1 MSEPR
6 ADTAHAEVRAELDAT
21 LGRVRSALEAFFA
34 APAGSASLDGV
45 ITGLRQIQGACAMLE
60 DADSAAQAAELLDLA
75 TRIGQQGGLEPAEA
89 REHLLQQVLAL
100 GHRLAWQRVG
110 RRPEAPAEAAGE
122 ADDDPARAL
131 VHSVATGVRPAF
143 QRALLGLLR
152 GPSPGPHLAAIER
165 ICTELKAACRS
176 GADYELWWRLQGVA
190 ETLAQFG
197 LPPVRAQNLLLRDAD
212 RQLRLLAETG
222 SGDADAAGRADL
234 IRRLEAELT
243 TSATG
248 RMWLTDRVDYHP
260 EAPGGDAGGY
270 VLADPETVRLIAA
283 ELAEQLAVCRG
294 ALDASSRSAPL
305 GAGQLAEDLALLP
318 QVANV
323 LELLEAEAPAALA
336 RRWLDRLA
344 EAAVS
349 GEPFDENELMALAA
363 DLVLLESSVEHLG
376 TLAFAPPGS
385 AAQDPLADLTAIDT
399 RQARSAVLREA
410 VELLRQA
417 RGEVDARLRGEAGDV
432 AWNEAAAHLG
442 RVIGI
447 LAVLECGAEQALV
460 AELLATVRALAG
472 AGAVDETFAGAVADA
487 MVVAEYA
494 LEQRAAGQPFADGE
508 VERTREQLVAARSA
522 RRVGVPHL
530 SPPRAEPSPAFA
542 VDAVPAPAEEPA
554 AAAALDWAP
563 EPFATPVGS
572 ALPTELEVADDAEL
586 ERLFVAAQAAE
597 PAPAAAAAAAD
608 IDLDLLEVFL
618 EEAAGEFDSIA
629 GHLARLEHNPGDLET
644 LRHVRRAFHTLKGSG
659 RMVGEQVAGEFAW
672 AVENLLNQVLEGRC
686 PSTPVLITTIA
697 EAARALQAWLADPQR
712 APATRERLR
721 ALEARIVEL
730 LAAALEAPEPVMP
743 AVPETAAEPEA
754 EPASVPVAGQ
764 PPAAAVPAAV
774 PEPVAEQA
782 LDRTLGALAGHPAFA
797 PPPAPPPALPSGPEW
812 LEAIL
817 LVLDDCQEGSTASR
831 EALIQ
836 ALRPLT
842 GPDFPESVMRLAAAL
857 EAYLVRLRALGRG
870 LDGNDILLCEE
881 CAAVFGDLTEGSAV
895 EAEAVDELL
904 DHITRRGQA
913 LVVAAPV
920 VAARREADR
929 ELATVFIGEAGEIL
943 DAAEVTLARW
953 RHDRANPALLND
965 LRREMHTL
973 KGSSRM
979 AGYTQVGDLAHATE
993 SLLDAV
999 SNGTAVASD
1008 AIADGLQRALDRF
1021 VEMLG
1026 VIEGG
1031 DAATAADELIQD
1043 LHDLLA
1049 SGTVR
1054 APAAAPAPRA
1064 GAVAVAGGGNIES
1077 VRVSNR
1083 LLDALVNQIGET
1095 SIFRARLEQGV
1106 STLRGNLGELRQ
1118 TVERLRAQLRQLEI
1132 ETEKQILFRYER
1144 GGADGNAEFDPL
1156 ELDRFSEVQQLS
1168 RALAEVADDLGSLQ
1182 ESLLDQT
1189 HEMSSLLEQ
1198 QGKVDKELQ
1207 QGVLQTRVV
1216 RIDSVV
1222 PRLRRVVR
1230 QAAEDTGK
1238 RAELL
1243 IEGADAE
1250 VERTL
1255 LDTMVAPL
1263 EHVLR
1268 NAVSHGIEP
1277 PALRAAA
1284 GKPETGTV
1292 TLNLRREGSEVL
1304 ITVADDGAGLD
1315 FAAIRATA
1323 EKRGVLAPGAAAS
1336 EADLAGLLMMPG
1348 FSTAREVTQVAGRGV
1363 GLDVLAEAVKT
1374 LRGAVHVHSRGGQGV
1389 TFTIRLPY
1397 SLSITQALLVRAS
1410 GETYAIPL
1418 LAVEA
1423 VGRLGGRAFRDYL
1436 GGHPVEHDYAGDV
1449 FPVHSLAVAVGGEPP
1464 QPGSIEGRPPVL
1476 LFRSADQRAAIQVD
1490 AVLGRQE
1497 IIVKPVG
1504 PQLAAI
1510 PGISGATVLG
1520 DGQVVLILDMAA
1532 LLRKLAQ
1539 QTLLAAEAKVLRR
1552 AREGGAGPP
1561 VSALVIDDSITM
1573 RKVTARFLERHGIQV
1588 GLAKDGIDAVARLD
1602 QSVPDVVILDIEM
1615 PRMDGFELVA
1625 HIRNQARLRH
1635 LPVIM
1640 VTSRTGD
1647 KHRERAARLG
1657 VNAYLGKPY
1666 QERELLATI
1675 RAVLGARAAALPSP

>member
-6 ADTAHAEVRAELDAT
+6 ADIAHAEVRAELDAT

-34 APAGSASLDGV
+34 APTGSASLDGV
-45 ITGLRQIQGACAMLE
+45 IAGLRQIQGACAMLE

-89 REHLLQQVLAL
+89 REHLLEQVLAL

-110 RRPEAPAEAAGE
+110 RRPEAPAGE

-131 VHSVATGVRPAF
+131 VRSIATGVRPAF

-222 SGDADAAGRADL
+222 AGDADAAGRVDL

-260 EAPGGDAGGY
+260 EAPGSDAGGY

-323 LELLEAEAPAALA
+323 LDLLEAEAPVALA
-336 RRWLDRLA
+336 RHWLDRLA
-344 EAAVS
+344 AAAVS
-349 GEPFDENELMALAA
+349 GEAFDEGELMALAA

-385 AAQDPLADLTAIDT
+385 VAQDPLADLTAIDT

-460 AELLATVRALAG
+460 TELLATVRALAG
-472 AGAVDETFAGAVADA
+472 AGAVDDTFAGAVADA

-494 LEQRAAGQPFADGE
+494 LEQRAAGQAFADGE
-508 VERTREQLVAARSA
+508 IERAREHLVAAR
-522 RRVGVPHL
+522 RVDVPHL
-530 SPPRAEPSPAFA
+530 PPPRAEPQPAFA
-542 VDAVPAPAEEPA
+542 ADAIQAPPVPAEEPA
-554 AAAALDWAP
+554 AAALDWVP
-563 EPFATPVGS
+563 EPPAAPAEH

-586 ERLFVAAQAAE
+586 ERLFVAARAAE
-597 PAPAAAAAAAD
+597 PAPTAAAAAAD

-629 GHLARLEHNPGDLET
+629 GHLARLERRPDDLET

-686 PSTPVLITTIA
+686 PSTPVLIATIA

-730 LAAALEAPEPVMP
+730 LAAALEAPE
-743 AVPETAAEPEA
+743 AV
-754 EPASVPVAGQ
+754 
-764 PPAAAVPAAV
+764 VPAAPESVAAPEPV
-774 PEPVAEQA
+774 PEPVPVPAAAAEEPAAQPVAAPEPVTEQA

-842 GPDFPESVMRLAAAL
+842 GPDFPEAVMRLAAAL

-913 LVVAAPV
+913 LVVTAPV
-920 VAARREADR
+920 AAARREADR

-1031 DAATAADELIQD
+1031 DAAAAADELIQD

-1054 APAAAPAPRA
+1054 APAAVPAPRA
-1064 GAVAVAGGGNIES
+1064 GAVAVAGGNVES

-1284 GKPETGTV
+1284 GKPETGTI

-1323 EKRGVLAPGAAAS
+1323 EKRGVLAPGALAS